1 MFGFNPDLNNKGKK
15 DFYKYIKRENYEKY
29 WDKLIKENPLLSKLS
44 NEFKKLYFSMVAY
57 NPEKRPKINDILK
70 DPWLDEINKL
80 NEEEYKINKIMKLLL
95 IQTKEKI
102 LKMKI
107 MEIKILIMMIKYILI
122 LI

>member
-57 NPEKRPKINDILK
+57 NPEKRPKINDILT
-70 DPWLDEINKL
+70 LVSFQL
-80 NEEEYKINKIMKLLL
+80 SLQQMHLSRLLL
-95 IQTKEKI
+95 YLHTFHRAHFVSRTSHPAFHPD
-102 LKMKI
+102 
-107 MEIKILIMMIKYILI
+107 
-122 LI
+122 